1 MLFFVIAGVFAGL
14 AILFLL
20 AKFDFKKVLWLD
32 VPIDILSTLLLVVM
46 FAGTFAGMM
55 AAVIGGCLIS
65 LTLLLSKKAVGYK
78 RLVRSGLRF
87 RWQEVK
93 PR

>member
-55 AAVIGGCLIS
+55 AAVIGG
-65 LTLLLSKKAVGYK
+65 A
-78 RLVRSGLRF
+78 
-87 RWQEVK
+87 
-93 PR
+93 